1 MRSVNRHTHNVMGG
15 RRSWKRTERKID
27 YYFTRKCSVGIQ
39 YRKNSIA
46 CLLSPLV
53 VELFHAHVMMMCSV
67 VAMRERNERSRRK
80 VDKPEDSRADTERKM
95 KRLTI

>member
-1 MRSVNRHTHNVMGG
+1 
-15 RRSWKRTERKID
+15 
-27 YYFTRKCSVGIQ
+27 
-39 YRKNSIA
+39 
-46 CLLSPLV
+46 LLSPLV